1 MSRLPSPRRRWLRV
15 PRAFWRDT
23 LALWREFRRPV
34 LAFLI
39 ATIGGGLLYG
49 EIWAQIR
56 GERIDYIE
64 LPYMMLQLMTL
75 QGIPEVIIPPEP
87 PLIAFWYVMPLIGLY
102 VIGRG
107 VIDFARVFFNRGERR
122 KAWEVALASTYRDH
136 IIVVGIGN
144 VGLRVIRALR
154 DLGFEVV
161 AIDSKPAQ
169 ERWEELRHL
178 GVVLVQ
184 GDASAPET
192 LTDAG
197 IRFAS
202 SLLVCTS
209 SDYVNLTVCMRARDL
224 NAGLRIVVRMW
235 DDRFA
240 EQLRKYVGVEAVLS
254 ASQLAAPA
262 FAGAAFGVEI
272 AQTLQVRDEA
282 YSIIRLQVEPGG
294 FMEGKTIDRLQ
305 NDEEMDIVLLE
316 RDSQVEVHPDGAQV
330 VRGGDT
336 LVMFARHAQIVK
348 LVQRNRRAQRL

>member
-1 MSRLPSPRRRWLRV
+1 LNRLPSPRRRWLRL

-34 LAFLI
+34 LAFVI

-49 EIWAQIR
+49 EMWALTR
-56 GERIDYIE
+56 GERIAFTE
-64 LPYMMLQLMTL
+64 LPYMMIQLMTL
-75 QGIPEVIIPPEP
+75 QGVPEVTIPPEP
-87 PLIAFWYVMPLIGLY
+87 QLVIFWYVMPLVGLY

-107 VIDFARVFFNRGERR
+107 VVDFARVFFNRGERR

-144 VGLRVIRALR
+144 VGLRVIRTLR

-161 AIDSKPAQ
+161 AVDAKPAA
-169 ERWEELRHL
+169 ERWDELRRL
-178 GVVLVQ
+178 DVPLVQ
-184 GDASAPET
+184 GDGSAPET
-192 LTDAG
+192 LRNAG
-197 IRFAS
+197 IKVAS

-209 SDYVNLTVCMRARDL
+209 NDYINLTVCMRARDL
-224 NAGLRIVVRMW
+224 NPSLRIVVRMW

-240 EQLRKYVGVEAVLS
+240 DQLRRYVGVEAVLS

-262 FAGAAFGVEI
+262 FAGAAFGMEI

-282 YSIIRLQVEPGG
+282 YSIFRLQVEPGG
-294 FMEGKTIDRLQ
+294 FMEGKTIERLQ
-305 NDEEMDIVLLE
+305 DDEDMDIVLLE
-316 RDSQVEVHPDGAQV
+316 RDSHVEVHPAGNLV

-336 LVMFARHAQIVK
+336 LVIFARHAQIITIA
-348 LVQRNRRAQRL
+348 LRNRKAQR